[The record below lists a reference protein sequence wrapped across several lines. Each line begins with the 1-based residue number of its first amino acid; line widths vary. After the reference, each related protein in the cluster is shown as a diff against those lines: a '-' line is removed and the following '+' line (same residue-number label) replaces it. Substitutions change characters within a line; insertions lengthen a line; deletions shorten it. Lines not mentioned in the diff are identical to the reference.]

1 MIVWIFPPTLVGRLE
16 GLQSRQDSQN
26 PKISGSASTKFGD
39 IFIPRM
45 DFDAPHPCCH
55 QNKGKLRFFFPESK
69 PWPNL
74 NLGMTHQ
81 VISPITFY
89 KGSLAIPKKMVT
101 KQQERKNYLLFAD
114 FNLQSKQQIKWCAFA
129 CRFYANWKW
138 AINENLPQLRRVWNK
153 KMLNQ
158 TTEFAFPSFS
168 LLKGFSSFLGIGY

>member
-26 PKISGSASTKFGD
+26 PKISGSASWYFYSKDGFRRPTPMLPSKQREAA
-39 IFIPRM
+39 I
-45 DFDAPHPCCH
+45 
-55 QNKGKLRFFFPESK
+55 FFPESK